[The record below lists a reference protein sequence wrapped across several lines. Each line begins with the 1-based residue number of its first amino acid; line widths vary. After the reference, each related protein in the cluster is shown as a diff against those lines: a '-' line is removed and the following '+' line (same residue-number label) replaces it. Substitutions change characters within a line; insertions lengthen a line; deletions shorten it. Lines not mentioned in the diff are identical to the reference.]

1 MKTIGREILWNLPHA
16 AAIIMY
22 ALFGV
27 VLLVIAWGVYRR
39 VEVVPPR
46 ADGAGE
52 PVRRPPGPPEGYRAP
67 RPRAAAGAAPEV
79 RRARPPVHLLRLHRP
94 LHRHLPRG
102 RGVRPRVPD
111 PRRELLHR
119 LQALRG
125 DVRRGAAPRRR
136 GGPCPPD
143 RLPAAGAHERERRHA
158 AASAHRRHR
167 RHGVPDRDGPHRG
180 DPSGDRPDLLRQQ
193 RPRAGPLR
201 GDAPFGDPVR
211 AQGALVDPPAD
222 RLRVPRLPPLHE
234 DDPHG
239 DGNGERLPADLPPE
253 GGASADPEHRGGGES
268 RRRRGHRF
276 LLEAAPLRGRV
287 HQVRPVPGRMP
298 GVRGGD
304 APVPPGRGPEDEGR
318 SWGWISTGASFRRR
332 RTWTRPPGSGSS
344 PISSARSSSRK
355 RSGRARPAAPA
366 CRRVP

>member
-1 MKTIGREILWNLPHA
+1 MEPA
-16 AAIIMY
+16 AYGGHHHVRPVRCGPAGDRLGDVP
-22 ALFGV
+22 AG
-27 VLLVIAWGVYRR
+27 GS
-39 VEVVPPR
+39 VPPR

-52 PVRRPPGPPEGYRAP
+52 PVRRSPKPPAGYRPP

-94 LHRHLPRG
+94 FHRNLPRR

-111 PRRELLHR
+111 PRRKLLHR

-125 DVRRGAAPRRR
+125 NVRRGAAPRRLR
-136 GGPCPPD
+136 GACPPG
-143 RLPAAGAHERERRHA
+143 RLPAPGSHGRERRHA

-167 RHGVPDRDGPHRG
+167 RHGVPDRGGPHRG
-180 DPSGDRPDLLRQQ
+180 DEPGHCPGLLRQQ
-193 RPRAGPLR
+193 RACPAPLR
-201 GDAPFGDPVR
+201 RDVVR
-211 AQGALVDPPAD
+211 GGPRRPPDALVVPPAD

-239 DGNGERLPADLPPE
+239 DGNGERLPADLPTE

-287 HQVRPVPGRMP
+287 HQVRSVPGRMP
-298 GVRGGD
+298 GIRGRD
-304 APVPPGRGPEDEGR
+304 ALVPPGRGPEDEGP
-318 SWGWISTGASFRRR
+318 A
-332 RTWTRPPGSGSS
+332 GSG
-344 PISSARSSSRK
+344 PLREPRSVGDDRGQGHRETDRFRFRPRGPQPGE
-355 RSGRARPAAPA
+355 RSGRAPPAAPA